1 MSFSSEIKEKLS
13 KIKGGCSACSLY
25 ELSGFMGN
33 VLRVFQDK
41 ITIATENEPVAKKM
55 VDIIKKRYKK
65 DISLE
70 YAKNIYRAEIT
81 DKVLASK
88 IIEDTK
94 YLKRELKTERDC
106 CQKSYIRGAFLGGGS
121 INNPQKSYH
130 LEFDYKF
137 LEQAEKLK
145 EMLLSLG
152 IFVRVT
158 KRKGHTV
165 LYIKEYEAIADVLGL
180 IGAGGAAIE
189 IYNISAEKELRNEI
203 NRQMNCENANMDRIA
218 SAYCRHLKAIE
229 KIERTIGLAKLP
241 DNLREAAEI
250 RKQYPED
257 GLKDLGMKFKKPI
270 GKSGV
275 NHRLNK
281 IIEIADNL

>member
-1 MSFSSEIKEKLS
+1 MSFSSQIKEKLA
-13 KIKGGCSACSLY
+13 KVNGCSICPLY

-33 VLRVFQDK
+33 VLRVFPDK

-55 VDIIKKRYKK
+55 VEIIKKRYKK
-65 DISLE
+65 EISLE

-81 DKVLASK
+81 DKSLASK

-94 YLKRELKTERDC
+94 FLEKELTIEKDC
-106 CQKSYIRGAFLGGGS
+106 CKKSYIRGAFLGGGS

-145 EMLLSLG
+145 EILLSLG
-152 IFVRVT
+152 VFVRDT

-165 LYIKEYEAIADVLGL
+165 LYVKEYEAIADVLGL

-203 NRQMNCENANMDRIA
+203 NRQINCENANMDRIA

-229 KIERTIGLAKLP
+229 KIERTIGLSKLP